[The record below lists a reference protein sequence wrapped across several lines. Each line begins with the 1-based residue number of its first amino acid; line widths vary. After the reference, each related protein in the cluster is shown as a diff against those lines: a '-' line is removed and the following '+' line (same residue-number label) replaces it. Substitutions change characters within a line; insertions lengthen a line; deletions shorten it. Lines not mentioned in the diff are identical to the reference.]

1 MIGLSICLALVDK
14 VQQFSEEDK
23 MIYSHSENESS
34 LSFSALILS
43 DFYVSAV
50 LSGTCWYLTEVLIC
64 ISHMSD
70 EVKHFFNAYLPFG
83 WLFVMCLFKTFFFQK
98 NYFWL
103 HWVFAAVLRVSQLR
117 RAGTTLWLGCVG
129 FSLPWL
135 LLLWSIGSRARK
147 LQ

>member
-14 VQQFSEEDK
+14 VQQFSEEDT

-64 ISHMSD
+64 IFHISE
-70 EVKHFFNAYLPFG
+70 EVKHFLNAYLPFG
-83 WLFVMCLFKTFFFQK
+83 WLFVMCLFKTFFFK
-98 NYFWL
+98 KIIFGCTGSSL
-103 HWVFAAVLRVSQLR
+103 LCSGFLQLR
-117 RAGTTLWLGCVG
+117 
-129 FSLPWL
+129 
-135 LLLWSIGSRARK
+135 
-147 LQ
+147 